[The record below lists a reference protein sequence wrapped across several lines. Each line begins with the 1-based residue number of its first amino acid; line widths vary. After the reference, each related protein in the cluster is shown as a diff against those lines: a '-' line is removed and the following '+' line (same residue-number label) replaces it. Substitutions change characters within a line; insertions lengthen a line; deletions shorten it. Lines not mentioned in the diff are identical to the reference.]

1 MQKKKI
7 IGIIV
12 FAVVILMG
20 RAIFAEG
27 QIKWKKSLETG
38 KINLKAIAHDGEGM
52 IVAVGEDGRI
62 KTSKGGIKWVGRD
75 SGTVESL
82 NGITYG
88 NGIFVAVGEGVV
100 ATSSDGITWTT
111 KSSLTLNEVV
121 WHNDKFYA
129 VGKFGTILSSPDGE
143 TWSKIEIKSDESL
156 NDIYA
161 YENKL
166 AVVGNDGGFYSSDDG
181 ENWTKVRISKEASLR
196 SICWNGLKVVA
207 SSDDGNIVTS
217 MDGTNWAW
225 VSAESSTGKPG
236 EVSGTSTGLL
246 KLGKGI
252 NDIQWDGECFIAVG
266 YNGAIY
272 SSENGTKWEKINYST
287 TSNLE
292 SVIFTGNEYIIV
304 GNNGTLLKSNDLEK
318 WTSINL
324 NGIDKNLNS
333 VVWGKNKFVIVGDTG
348 IILTSYDGE
357 SWVRQDNNF
366 GKDFNKVIYT
376 GSMFVAVG
384 SQGYIITSPDGV
396 KWTRSN
402 TGVLSK
408 LYSIAWNGK
417 LFVAVGESGVILTSS
432 NCIKWDVLNSGAYR
446 SIYSIVWDGVNFV
459 ADEGKDGN
467 ILISHDGKTWSRI
480 EHLKNGIVKSNMG
493 DTLIF
498 PDSDNINQDI
508 PAIKGIKHII
518 WNGTEYIGVG
528 DLTASHVESK
538 KNQINSNVRV
548 GNSTLSSKDG
558 INWTEET
565 LGSFKNLRSVAWSG
579 EILVACGEEGTI
591 VSTVP
596 SYISVIIDGQ
606 SLEADMS
613 PVIRNGKT
621 LVPLRAI
628 CEALGMTVEYDEA
641 TKGITCTKGDN
652 IIKLNV
658 GGKEALVNGKV
669 VKLDEPANVIRGR
682 TLVPVR
688 FLAENIGSK
697 VSWDKTTRTVYIV
710 SQD

>member
-7 IGIIV
+7 IGIIM
-12 FAVVILMG
+12 FAVVIFMG
-20 RAIFAEG
+20 QVIFAEG

-38 KINLKAIAHDGEGM
+38 KINLKAIAHDGEGLF
-52 IVAVGEDGRI
+52 VAVGQDGRI
-62 KTSKGGIKWVGRD
+62 KSSKGGIKWVGRD

-88 NGIFVAVGEGVV
+88 NGKFVAVGEGVIV
-100 ATSSDGITWTT
+100 TSSDGISWTT

-121 WHNDKFYA
+121 WHRDKFYA
-129 VGKFGTILSSPDGE
+129 VGKFGTILSSSDGE
-143 TWSKIEIKSDESL
+143 AWSKVEIESDESL

-161 YENKL
+161 YGTKL

-181 ENWTKVRISKEASLR
+181 ESWTKVRISKDASIR
-196 SICWNGLKVVA
+196 SVCWNGSKFVA
-207 SSDDGNIVTS
+207 SSDDGHIVTS

-225 VSAESSTGKPG
+225 VSVESSIGKPG

-246 KLGKGI
+246 ELGKGI
-252 NDIQWDGECFIAVG
+252 NDIQWDGKCFIAVG
-266 YNGAIY
+266 FNGVIY
-272 SSENGTKWEKINYST
+272 SSDSGTKWEKIISSSNG
-287 TSNLE
+287 NLE
-292 SVIFTGNEYIIV
+292 SAIFTGNEYVIV

-318 WTSINL
+318 WISINL
-324 NGIDKNLNS
+324 NGIEQNLNS
-333 VVWGKNKFVIVGDTG
+333 VVWGKNKFVMVGDSG

-366 GKDFNKVIYT
+366 GKDFNKVIFT
-376 GSMFVAVG
+376 GNMFVAVG
-384 SQGYIITSPDGV
+384 SQGYIITSTDGV
-396 KWTRSN
+396 KWSRSE
-402 TGVLSK
+402 TGILSK
-408 LYSIAWNGK
+408 LNSIAWNGK

-432 NCIKWDVLNSGAYR
+432 NCIKWDVSNSGAYR

-467 ILISHDGKTWSRI
+467 ILISHNGKMWSSINR
-480 EHLKNGIVKSNMG
+480 LKNGIVKHNMG
-493 DTLIF
+493 ETLIF

-508 PAIKGIKHII
+508 PALKGVKHII

-528 DLTASHVESK
+528 DLTASHVENK
-538 KNQINSNVRV
+538 KNQASSHVRV

-558 INWTEET
+558 ISWTEET

-579 EILVACGEEGTI
+579 EILVACGEEGTV

-596 SYISVIIDGQ
+596 SYISVDIDGQ

-641 TKGITCTKGDN
+641 TKGITCTKGDST
-652 IIKLNV
+652 IKLTV
-658 GGKEALVNGKV
+658 GGKEALVNGAV
-669 VKLDEPANVIRGR
+669 VKLDEPANVIRSR
-682 TLVPVR
+682 TMVPVR

-710 SQD
+710 SQN